1 MAGISDLT
9 LIKLGNLTNQ
19 DNISGLE
26 RSENLIQIIDYI
38 QQNNTAEY
46 TKPKHLDCLLKLVKE
61 NQKKIST
68 KADEQHRAM
77 ENIKENGTL
86 ELQAYHQQNRDLEAE
101 IEILIADNEKL
112 KRYET
117 NYHTQE
123 EKLKVELDKIDL
135 LQIDKENLE

>member
-1 MAGISDLT
+1 MTGISDLT
-9 LIKLGNLTNQ
+9 LIKLANVTDQ

-26 RSENLIQIIDYI
+26 RSENVIQIIDYI
-38 QQNNTAEY
+38 QQNNVADY
-46 TKPKHLDCLLKLVKE
+46 RKPKHFDCLLNLLKE

-68 KADEQHRAM
+68 KVEEQQRALV
-77 ENIKENGTL
+77 EIKEHGTP

-101 IEILIADNEKL
+101 VEILVADNEKL

-123 EKLKVELDKIDL
+123 EKLKVELDRIDML
-135 LQIDKENLE
+135 